1 MIYKTGG
8 ASKQLNVWWLTVIIC
23 FLGLTVSQGAQTN
36 VLFAI
41 NKSWKYQQ
49 TTNFDSVNWKT
60 IAFDDSSWPS
70 GAALLYSETNSAVSP
85 RNTQLTLGRT
95 TYYFRTQFTFPTNPA
110 NLYLTFSNKVDD
122 GAVFYL
128 NGSEI
133 QRVRMPTTSI
143 SYSTFATGTPPGG
156 DATAFD
162 VFTIPATN
170 VVQGVNTLAVE
181 VHQNSSTSSDIV
193 FGTALS
199 YGPVGV
205 SRGPYL
211 QMGSPTNV
219 VVRWR
224 TDGATD
230 SRVRYGTNLNNLS
243 SVVNDSTLTTEHELN
258 LIGLSPDTTHF
269 YSVGTSDFTFS
280 GGDTNHFFVTSPVP
294 GTPKPTRIWVLGD
307 AGTKNTNQQAVRNA
321 YYNYT
326 GARHTDTWLMLGDN
340 AYNTGTDA
348 EYQAAVF
355 DMYPEMLRKSV
366 LWSALGNHETAQST
380 TYTDN
385 YPYFSIFSFPTNG
398 SAGGI
403 ASGTEHYYSFDYAN
417 IHFVC
422 LDSMTASRA
431 TTGAM
436 ATWLQADLASTT
448 NTWLIAFWHHPP
460 YTKGSHDSDSETPLI
475 EMRQNFLPILEG
487 GGVDLVL
494 TGHSHAYERSYLL
507 DGHYG
512 ISTTITAAMK
522 LNPGS
527 GRTNSST
534 GSYIK
539 WASGPQSHQGAV
551 YAVAGS
557 SGQISG
563 GSLNHPAMFMSTNVL
578 GSMVLDVDGNT
589 LNAKFVRE
597 NGTVV
602 DYFTIEKKDIELSV
616 SSMGGAN
623 IQLVA
628 TNVAASKTNIVQTST
643 NLATWNSV
651 STNSVS
657 SNSFRFTDGRTGDGG
672 KFYRVLRRP

>member
-1 MIYKTGG
+1 MIHKIGDP
-8 ASKQLNVWWLTVIIC
+8 SKQTIVWCLTLIVSV
-23 FLGLTVSQGAQTN
+23 LGISATRAAQTN

-41 NKSWKYQQ
+41 NKTWKYQQ
-49 TTNFDSVNWKT
+49 TTNFDAVNWKA

-70 GAALLYSETNSAVSP
+70 GAALLYSETNTAVSP

-110 NLYLTFSNKVDD
+110 NLFLTFSNKVDD

-128 NGSEI
+128 NGVEI

-143 SYSTFATGTPPGG
+143 TYSTFATTTPSGG

-170 VVQGVNTLAVE
+170 VIEGTNVLAVE
-181 VHQNSSTSSDIV
+181 VHQNSSTSSDVV
-193 FGTALS
+193 FGSALS
-199 YGPVGV
+199 YGAVGI

-211 QMGSPTNV
+211 QIGSHTNV

-230 SRVRYGTNLNNLS
+230 SRVRYGTNVNDLS
-243 SVVNDSTLTTEHELN
+243 SIVDNPTSTIEHEIN
-258 LIGLSPDTTHF
+258 ITGLLPDTMYY
-269 YSVGTSDFTFS
+269 YSIGTANFTFE
-280 GGDTNHFFVTSPVP
+280 GGDTNHFFVTSPLP
-294 GTPKPTRIWVLGD
+294 GTPKATRIWVLGD

-321 YYNYT
+321 YYNFT
-326 GARHTDTWLMLGDN
+326 GARHTDLWLMLGDN

-380 TYTDN
+380 TYSDN

-431 TTGAM
+431 TNGAM
-436 ATWLQADLASTT
+436 ATWLRADLASTT

-460 YTKGSHDSDSETPLI
+460 YTKGSHDSDAETALI
-475 EMRQNFLPILEG
+475 EMRQNFLPILEE

-494 TGHSHAYERSYLL
+494 TGHSHSYERSYLI

-522 LNPGS
+522 LNSGS
-527 GRTNSST
+527 GRTNSTT
-534 GSYIK
+534 GTYIK
-539 WASGPQSHQGAV
+539 WASGSQSHQGAV
-551 YAVAGS
+551 YARSAVE
-557 SGQISG
+557 
-563 GSLNHPAMFMSTNVL
+563 V
-578 GSMVLDVDGNT
+578 
-589 LNAKFVRE
+589 
-597 NGTVV
+597 
-602 DYFTIEKKDIELSV
+602 
-616 SSMGGAN
+616 
-623 IQLVA
+623 
-628 TNVAASKTNIVQTST
+628 
-643 NLATWNSV
+643 
-651 STNSVS
+651 
-657 SNSFRFTDGRTGDGG
+657 
-672 KFYRVLRRP
+672 